1 LSLTPKLD
9 KKGRSEKVSQ
19 GDADIDRYLN
29 YLLTEK
35 GLAANTLE
43 AYGRDLTLFHR
54 FIIGRGCAGIRAVD
68 TTLVLDYLRELRNSG
83 LSPRS
88 RGRHLVTLRGLYRY
102 LNQFALIS
110 KDPVRI
116 IDLPKLTLKLPD
128 VLNPDEVR
136 RLLEA
141 PDDKTPRGLR
151 DGAMLELTYASG
163 LRVSELVHVRVREVN
178 LEAGFV
184 RVFGKGAK
192 ERVVPIGRFAL
203 ERITRYLEAGRPL
216 QLKGITSEFLFVG
229 RAGKAL
235 SRQSFWMLIKKY
247 AKHAGI
253 MKNVKPHSLR
263 HSFASHLLEGGAD
276 LRSVQMMLGH
286 SDITTTQIY
295 THVAQEQLVKM
306 HKQYHPRG

>member
-1 LSLTPKLD
+1 MVNE
-9 KKGRSEKVSQ
+9 RQVAQ
-19 GDADIDRYLN
+19 GDADIDRYLG

-35 GLAANTLE
+35 GLSANTLE
-43 AYGRDLTLFHR
+43 AYGRDLNHFHR
-54 FIIGRGCAGIRAVD
+54 FAIGRGCAAIRAVD
-68 TTLVLDYLRELRNSG
+68 TTIILDYLRELRNAG

-102 LNQFALIS
+102 LCQFSLIS
-110 KDPVRI
+110 KDPVRN

-128 VLNPDEVR
+128 VLNPDEVQL
-136 RLLEA
+136 LLEA
-141 PDDKTPRGLR
+141 PDNKTPRGLR

-203 ERITRYLEAGRPL
+203 ERISRYLDAGRPL
-216 QLKGITSEFLFVG
+216 LLKGVTSDVLFAG

-235 SRQSFWMLIKKY
+235 SRQSFWMIIKKY
-247 AKHAGI
+247 AKKAGI
-253 MKNVKPHSLR
+253 TKNVKPHSLR

-306 HKQYHPRG
+306 HRHYHPRG

>member
-1 LSLTPKLD
+1 MVNEPQAA
-9 KKGRSEKVSQ
+9 Q
-19 GDADIDRYLN
+19 GDADIDRYLS

-35 GLAANTLE
+35 GLSANTME
-43 AYGRDLTLFHR
+43 AYGRDLSHFHC
-54 FIIGRGCAGIRAVD
+54 FAIGRGCADIRAVD
-68 TTLVLDYLRELRNSG
+68 TAIILDYLRELRDTG

-102 LNQFALIS
+102 LLQFSIIS
-110 KDPVRI
+110 KDPVRN
-116 IDLPKLTLKLPD
+116 IDLPKLTMKLPD
-128 VLNPDEVR
+128 VINPDEVR

-141 PDDKTPRGLR
+141 PDNKTPRGLR

-192 ERVVPIGRFAL
+192 ERVVPIGQFAL
-203 ERITRYLEAGRPL
+203 ERISRYLDAGRPL
-216 QLKGITSEFLFVG
+216 LLKGVTSDVLFVG
-229 RAGKAL
+229 RAGRAL

-247 AKHAGI
+247 AKQAGI
-253 MKNVKPHSLR
+253 TKNVKPHSLR

-276 LRSVQMMLGH
+276 LRAVQMMLGH

-295 THVAQEQLVKM
+295 THVVQDQLVKM
-306 HKQYHPRG
+306 HRQYHPRG

>member
-1 LSLTPKLD
+1 MANEPQA
-9 KKGRSEKVSQ
+9 VQ
-19 GDADIDRYLN
+19 GDADIDRYLS

-35 GLAANTLE
+35 GLSANTLE
-43 AYGRDLTLFHR
+43 AYGRDLSHFHA
-54 FIIGRGCAGIRAVD
+54 FAITQGCADIRTVD
-68 TTLVLDYLRELRNSG
+68 TPVVIDYLRQLRKEG

-88 RGRHLVTLRGLYRY
+88 RGRHLVTLRGLFRY
-102 LNQFALIS
+102 LRQFSLIS
-110 KDPVRI
+110 KDPVRN
-116 IDLPKLTLKLPD
+116 IDLPKLKLKLPD

-141 PDDKTPRGLR
+141 PDHKTPRGLR

-163 LRVSELVHVRVREVN
+163 LRVSELINVKVREVN

-184 RVFGKGAK
+184 RVFGKGSK

-203 ERITRYLEAGRPL
+203 DRVTRYLEAGRPL
-216 QLKGITSEFLFVG
+216 LLKGVTSDVLFVG

-235 SRQSFWMLIKKY
+235 SRQSFWMIIKKY
-247 AKHAGI
+247 AKQAGI
-253 MKNVKPHSLR
+253 NKNVKPHSLR

-276 LRSVQMMLGH
+276 LRAVQMMLGH

-295 THVAQEQLVKM
+295 THVVQEQLVKM
-306 HKQYHPRG
+306 HQKYHPRG

>member
-1 LSLTPKLD
+1 MVNEPQAA
-9 KKGRSEKVSQ
+9 Q
-19 GDADIDRYLN
+19 GDADIDRYLS

-35 GLAANTLE
+35 GLSANTME
-43 AYGRDLTLFHR
+43 AYGRDLSHFHR
-54 FIIGRGCAGIRAVD
+54 FAIGRGCADIRAVE
-68 TTLVLDYLRELRNSG
+68 TAIILDYLRELRNAG

-88 RGRHLVTLRGLYRY
+88 RGRHLVTLRGLYRF
-102 LNQFALIS
+102 LLQFALIS
-110 KDPVRI
+110 KDPVRN
-116 IDLPKLTLKLPD
+116 IDLPKLTFKLPD
-128 VLNPDEVR
+128 VLNFDEVR

-163 LRVSELVHVRVREVN
+163 LRVSELVNVRVREVN

-203 ERITRYLEAGRPL
+203 DRITRYLEAGRPL
-216 QLKGITSEFLFVG
+216 LLKGVTSDVLFVG

-235 SRQSFWMLIKKY
+235 SRQSFWMFIKKY
-247 AKHAGI
+247 AKQAGI
-253 MKNVKPHSLR
+253 TKNVKPHSLR

-276 LRSVQMMLGH
+276 LRAVQMMLGH

-295 THVAQEQLVKM
+295 THVVQAHLVKM
-306 HKQYHPRG
+306 HQQYHPRG

>member
-1 LSLTPKLD
+1 MQRTVMANEPQAA
-9 KKGRSEKVSQ
+9 Q
-19 GDADIDRYLN
+19 GDADIDRYLS

-35 GLAANTLE
+35 GLSANTME
-43 AYGRDLTLFHR
+43 AYGRDLNHFHH
-54 FIIGRGCAGIRAVD
+54 FAIGRGCADIRSVD
-68 TTLVLDYLRELRNSG
+68 TADIIDYLRELRNGG

-102 LNQFALIS
+102 LLQFSLIS
-110 KDPVRI
+110 KDPVRN
-116 IDLPKLTLKLPD
+116 IDLPKLTMKLPD
-128 VLNPDEVR
+128 VLNSDEVQ

-141 PDDKTPRGLR
+141 PDNKTPRGLR

-192 ERVVPIGRFAL
+192 ERVVPIGQFAL
-203 ERITRYLEAGRPL
+203 ERISRYLDAGRPL
-216 QLKGITSEFLFVG
+216 LLKGVTSDVLFVG

-235 SRQSFWMLIKKY
+235 SRQSFWMIIKKY
-247 AKHAGI
+247 AKKAGI
-253 MKNVKPHSLR
+253 TKNVKPHSLR

-276 LRSVQMMLGH
+276 LRAVQMMLGH

-295 THVAQEQLVKM
+295 THVVQEQLVKM
-306 HKQYHPRG
+306 HRQYHPRG